1 MAEVHRQIQN
11 QLEEM
16 VRPPGWEG
24 QGQAGRWADRQGQAG
39 RPVRGEGESRLC
51 TMATRPPGDIA

>member
-16 VRPPGWEG
+16 VSPSFPVGPGEE
-24 QGQAGRWADRQGQAG
+24 QANALGRHHQR
-39 RPVRGEGESRLC
+39 
-51 TMATRPPGDIA
+51 